1 MSRYDITN
9 NRNNDYPPEHRRVE
23 RSSFN
28 TGIIGSNN
36 VSRTQSY
43 ATNWDNSGDVDD
55 DITSNRKVNSK
66 IEQDAVL
73 FVRSVLSEAIV
84 HNTSDVHF
92 EPKRVVY
99 KIRFRVDGILHHYV
113 ERDIEEYPAVLNA
126 IKVLGGMHIAE
137 HMVPQDG
144 HIEMIQEEV
153 DANYAMNTPQISG
166 AQSNT
171 QSEQITTKN
180 PKPKQHYY
188 DMRASVFPSV
198 NGEAVVIRIL
208 NRESALL
215 STEDLGMDDESL
227 KALNDMLMSS
237 YGMLL
242 ITGPT
247 GSGKTTTLYSI
258 LGELKSDEKNIITL
272 EDPIEFHLDWLRQCE
287 INAERGFSFEDAMA
301 SVLRQ
306 DPDILMVG
314 EIRDPKTAE
323 YAIKSALVGRIVG
336 STIHANTTIGTIAR
350 LIELGIQR
358 SVLAHAINGIIA
370 QRLVRKT
377 CKYCLVEYEPPSAY
391 LEHFGL
397 SKDDGPFYKGKGCER
412 CNGTGFSGRIGLFS
426 LMLFNDDIRNLLFE
440 KRPLVEIQEYAI
452 KSGMKTLKMDAIGKI
467 KTGLITIEEALR
479 VI

>member
-1 MSRYDITN
+1 MSRYHIVN
-9 NRNNDYPPEHRRVE
+9 NVDGNYPPEHRRVK
-23 RSSFN
+23 RSSF
-28 TGIIGSNN
+28 SVRAPVDDNN
-36 VSRTQSY
+36 IAKKEY
-43 ATNWDNSGDVDD
+43 ATDWNDSDEVGGGHV
-55 DITSNRKVNSK
+55 TSNEKENGK

-73 FVRSVLSEAIV
+73 FVRGVLSEAIM

-92 EPKRVVY
+92 EPKRDVY
-99 KIRFRVDGILHHYV
+99 KIRFRVDGVLHHYV
-113 ERDIEEYPAVLNA
+113 ERDIEEYSAVLNA

-144 HIEMIQEEV
+144 HIEMVQEEV
-153 DANYAMNTPQISG
+153 DANYAINMPQVAG
-166 AQSNT
+166 T
-171 QSEQITTKN
+171 QPKTTTEEV
-180 PKPKQHYY
+180 KPKQHYY

-215 STEDLGMDDESL
+215 STEDLGMDDKTLSV
-227 KALNDMLMSS
+227 LNDMLMGS
-237 YGMLL
+237 YGMMLV
-242 ITGPT
+242 TGPT

-258 LGELKSDEKNIITL
+258 LGELKSDEKNIIKL

-287 INAERGFSFEDAMA
+287 INAKRGFSFEDAMA

-350 LIELGIQR
+350 LIELGVQR
-358 SVLAHAINGIIA
+358 SVIAHAINGIIA

-377 CKYCLVEYEPPSAY
+377 CKYCLAEYEPPSSF

-397 SKDDGPFYKGKGCER
+397 GKNDGPFYKGKGCKM
-412 CNGTGFSGRIGLFS
+412 CNETGFSGRIGLFS

-440 KRPLVEIQEYAI
+440 KRPLIEIQEYAI
-452 KSGMKTLKMDAIGKI
+452 KNGMKTLKMDAIDKI
-467 KTGLITIEEALR
+467 KSGLIVTEEALR

>member
-1 MSRYDITN
+1 MGFMTGVPA
-9 NRNNDYPPEHRRVE
+9 RNNNANINE
-23 RSSFN
+23 N
-28 TGIIGSNN
+28 
-36 VSRTQSY
+36 Y
-43 ATNWDNSGDVDD
+43 ATDWDDSDDVRDYV
-55 DITSNRKVNSK
+55 SSEEKESVK
-66 IEQDAVL
+66 IQQDAVL
-73 FVRSVLSEAIV
+73 FVRGVLSEAIM

-92 EPKRVVY
+92 EPKRDVY
-99 KIRFRVDGILHHYV
+99 KIRFRVDGVLHHYV
-113 ERDIEEYPAVLNA
+113 ERSIEEYSAVLNA
-126 IKVLGGMHIAE
+126 IKVLGGMRIAE
-137 HMVPQDG
+137 HMTPQDG
-144 HIEMIQEEV
+144 HIEMMQEEV
-153 DANYAMNTPQISG
+153 DSNYSMNMPQVVASQVG
-166 AQSNT
+166 G
-171 QSEQITTKN
+171 QSENITEEKL
-180 PKPKQHYY
+180 KAKQHYY

-215 STEDLGMDDESL
+215 STGDLGMDEGSL
-227 KALNDMLMSS
+227 KVLNNMLMGS

-287 INAERGFSFEDAMA
+287 INAERGFSFEEAMA

-358 SVLAHAINGIIA
+358 SVIAHAINGIIA

-377 CKYCLVEYEPPSAY
+377 CKYCLSEYEPPSSY
-391 LEHFGL
+391 LSHFGL
-397 SKDDGPFYKGKGCER
+397 TKNDGPFYKGKGCEK
-412 CNGTGFSGRIGLFS
+412 CNGTGFSGRVGLFS
-426 LMLFNDDIRNLLFE
+426 LMLFNDDIRNLLFD
-440 KRPLVEIQEYAI
+440 KKPLVDIQEYAI
-452 KSGMKTLKMDAIGKI
+452 KNGMKTLKTDAVDKI
-467 KTGLITIEEALR
+467 KSGLITIEEALR